1 MGLRALDPERYGE
14 LRAEAVPKVIANDR
28 EFHRMAKTLED
39 LAFRADP
46 RPEETALAELL
57 ARLVQDYDDRRHR
70 LPSLPPHKMIDFP
83 MEQRGLRQ
91 AGRVL
96 LEAGGVF
103 PVRADSEMTVPTAR
117 SRSWFGARRPRRFSA
132 RSKDEALFIP
142 AALAPCY
149 TACGAEVL
157 INGKKIVVVLPA
169 YNAEKTL
176 EVTVR
181 ELPEIVDERILV
193 DDHSSDATAALARK
207 LGLTVEVHPQNR
219 GYGGNQKTCYAKAL
233 AEGADVVVML
243 HPDYQYN
250 PLLVTPIATM
260 IAYGVYDLALGSRIL
275 GAGALRGGMPLYKYI
290 SNRFLT
296 AFQNLMMGAKL
307 SEYHTGFRAF
317 SRELLETLPLEEN
330 SDDFVFDNQMLAQ
343 AVLAGARFGEI
354 SCPTRYFAEASSIN
368 FRRSTIYGL
377 GVLKTS
383 VLFRL
388 ARWGVY
394 RSRIFRFPARPAASG
409 LD

>member
-1 MGLRALDPERYGE
+1 
-14 LRAEAVPKVIANDR
+14 
-28 EFHRMAKTLED
+28 
-39 LAFRADP
+39 
-46 RPEETALAELL
+46 
-57 ARLVQDYDDRRHR
+57 
-70 LPSLPPHKMIDFP
+70 
-83 MEQRGLRQ
+83 
-91 AGRVL
+91 
-96 LEAGGVF
+96 
-103 PVRADSEMTVPTAR
+103 
-117 SRSWFGARRPRRFSA
+117 
-132 RSKDEALFIP
+132 
-142 AALAPCY
+142 
-149 TACGAEVL
+149 
-157 INGKKIVVVLPA
+157 VVLPA

-193 DDHSSDATAALARK
+193 DDHSSDATAALART
-207 LGLTVEVHPQNR
+207 LGLTVEVHPRNR

-233 AEGADVVVML
+233 ETGADVVVML

-260 IAYGVYDLALGSRIL
+260 IAYGVYDVALGSRIL
-275 GAGALRGGMPLYKYI
+275 GGGALRGGMPLYKYV

-317 SRELLETLPLEEN
+317 SRQLLRTLPLDRN

-343 AVLAGARFGEI
+343 AVLAGARIGEI
-354 SCPTRYFAEASSIN
+354 SCPTRYFPEASSIN
-368 FRRSTIYGL
+368 FRRSSIYGL

-383 VLFRL
+383 VLLRL

-394 RSRIFRFPARPAASG
+394 RSKIFGFPARPPASG
-409 LD
+409 LM

>member
-1 MGLRALDPERYGE
+1 
-14 LRAEAVPKVIANDR
+14 
-28 EFHRMAKTLED
+28 
-39 LAFRADP
+39 
-46 RPEETALAELL
+46 
-57 ARLVQDYDDRRHR
+57 
-70 LPSLPPHKMIDFP
+70 
-83 MEQRGLRQ
+83 
-91 AGRVL
+91 
-96 LEAGGVF
+96 
-103 PVRADSEMTVPTAR
+103 
-117 SRSWFGARRPRRFSA
+117 
-132 RSKDEALFIP
+132 
-142 AALAPCY
+142 
-149 TACGAEVL
+149 L

-181 ELPEIVDERILV
+181 ELPEIVDARILV
-193 DDHSSDATAALARK
+193 DDHSSDATAALART

-233 AEGADVVVML
+233 EAGADVVVML

-260 IAYGVYDLALGSRIL
+260 IAYGVYDVALGSRIL
-275 GAGALRGGMPLYKYI
+275 GGGALRGGMPLYKYV

-317 SRELLETLPLEEN
+317 SRQLLRTLPLERN

-343 AVLAGARFGEI
+343 AVLAGARIGEI
-354 SCPTRYFAEASSIN
+354 SCPTRYFPEASSIN
-368 FRRSTIYGL
+368 FRRSSIYGL

-383 VLFRL
+383 VLLRL

-394 RSRIFRFPARPAASG
+394 RSKIFGFPARPPAGG
-409 LD
+409 LQ